1 MGMSKQNSKKLLI
14 VALSTILIICMGMA
28 AVTSAQIVL
37 DGFPTEKI
45 AATPEII
52 EAGKPLYKKRCSFC
66 HGDKG
71 AGDGSV
77 ADYLEPRPRD
87 FTSGAFKFRTTS
99 TGEVPIDE
107 DIFRVITRGVPG
119 TSMPS
124 WGEVFTEEERWQ
136 LVHYI
141 KTFSEDFADFTEEDY
156 NEIKIT
162 IGKEMG
168 ATSETIAEGKKLYE
182 KMKCWECHGQQ
193 GRGDGPSS
201 GTHKDDW
208 GYPTWPFN
216 LTRGWKYRGGN
227 TPKDIYI
234 RFTTG
239 VNYTPMPSYADNLS
253 DEERWQL
260 AHYIGTLIKEE
271 EKAGSDVVLKSTF
284 LTEDVPDDPNDSRW
298 EKAEPIEIALSGQI
312 IAKPRWQ
319 NPSIDSITVS
329 SLYNKEN
336 IAFLLEWDDRKKDGS
351 HKVGEYFSDSDEEI
365 KYTYV
370 KVGSVRPEESIR
382 DAVAIQFP
390 VKIPEGPEKPYF
402 LRGQSGKIVNL
413 LTWKADWQDDP
424 KRGTSVEEVNASGYK
439 KPPVPQST
447 ESQQAKGNGIW
458 KDGKWKVVIT
468 RALTTED
475 KGKDIQF
482 ERGRLIPIAFN
493 AWDGSKGERGLKMSI
508 SSWYYL
514 LLETSAPFSVYL
526 YALIGIVLASGFEMW
541 LIRRLRKRGNK
552 SPR

>member
-1 MGMSKQNSKKLLI
+1 MGLSKQNSKKLLI
-14 VALSTILIICMGMA
+14 VALSTILLIYIGTA
-28 AVTSAQIVL
+28 AVVFAQI
-37 DGFPTEKI
+37 
-45 AATPEII
+45 ATPEII
-52 EAGKPLYKKRCSFC
+52 EAGKLLYEERCSFC

-71 AGDGSV
+71 AGDGDV
-77 ADYLEPRPRD
+77 ADYLDPRPRD

-99 TGEVPIDE
+99 TGELPIDE
-107 DIFRVITRGVPG
+107 DIFRVITKGVPG

-124 WGEVFTEEERWQ
+124 WEILTEDERWQ

-141 KTFSEDFADFTEEDY
+141 KTFFEDFADFTEEDY

-162 IGKEMG
+162 IGKEMSASPG
-168 ATSETIAEGKKLYE
+168 TIDKGKELY
-182 KMKCWECHGQQ
+182 KNMKCWECHGQQ

-216 LTRGWKYRGGN
+216 LTQGWKYRGGSTSKN
-227 TPKDIYI
+227 IYT

-239 VNYTPMPSYADNLS
+239 VNGTPMPSYADNLS

-260 AHYIGTLIKEE
+260 AHYVGTMIKEE
-271 EKAGSDVVLKSTF
+271 EKAGSDVVLKSKF
-284 LTEDVPDDPNDSRW
+284 LKGDVPNAPNDSSW
-298 EKAEPIEIALSGQI
+298 EEAEPIEIALSGQV

-319 NPSIDSITVS
+319 NPSIDSITVRA
-329 SLYNKEN
+329 LYNKEN
-336 IAFLLEWDDRKKDGS
+336 IAFLLEWDDRRKDSS
-351 HKVGEYFSDSDEEI
+351 HQVGEDFSDSDEEM

-370 KVGSVRPEESIR
+370 KIGSERPKEAMR

-390 VKIPEGPEKPYF
+390 VKIPEGLEKPYF
-402 LRGQSGKIVNL
+402 LRGHPGKSVNL

-424 KRGTSVEEVNASGYK
+424 KQGTSVEEVNASGYK
-439 KPPVPQST
+439 KPPVPQPT

-458 KDGKWKVVIT
+458 EEGRWKVVIT

-482 ERGRLIPIAFN
+482 ELGRLIPIAFN
-493 AWDGSKGERGLKMSI
+493 AWDGSNGERGLKMSI

-514 LLETSAPFSVYL
+514 LLETSTPFSVYL
-526 YALIGIVLASGFEMW
+526 YALIGILLAVGFEMW
-541 LIRRLRKRGNK
+541 LIRRLRKK
-552 SPR
+552 DSF